1 MGERA
6 HDVPMTFED
15 AARLDPDT
23 DAGELDGG
31 TWVPVTRSTWLH
43 GKIVA
48 NITVLLGLYLRQQPG
63 LSLSTGD
70 PGTRLSRSPDVLR
83 GPDIGVTR
91 IEREPTGQGSDGWLE
106 GSPEL
111 AVEVIG
117 DSQSA
122 SELAHKALEYL
133 RAGALIVWVV
143 DPGPRRVIVYTPPNA
158 VAVLGADDVLDG
170 GTLMPGFACKVAELF

>member
-6 HDVPMTFED
+6 RDLPLTFEE

-23 DAGELDGG
+23 EAGELDGG

-43 GKIVA
+43 GKVAA
-48 NITVLLGLYLRQQPG
+48 NITVLLGLYVREHPE

-70 PGTRLSRSPDVLR
+70 PGTRLSRAPDVLR
-83 GPDIGVTR
+83 GPDIGVAR
-91 IEREPTGQGSDGWLE
+91 VEREPTGEGSEGWLD
-106 GSPEL
+106 GAPDL

-117 DSQSA
+117 DSQSP
-122 SELAHKALEYL
+122 SELARKALEYL
-133 RAGALIVWVV
+133 GAGAQMVWVV

-158 VAVLGADDVLDG
+158 VAVLGAEDLLDG
-170 GTLMPGFACKVAELF
+170 GPVLPGFSCRVGELF